1 MIFAEILEIDI
12 PYSWN
17 SPGLNFYSIVERFE
31 PVCSGD
37 QTSLS
42 DDHNSYVRVVENGIN
57 KAKLQLFIKD
67 GKKTPKISSFDHF
80 LTFFTPPDV
89 F

>member
-1 MIFAEILEIDI
+1 MIFAEIPEIDI

-37 QTSLS
+37 QTSLA
-42 DDHNSYVRVVENGIN
+42 DDHNSYVRV
-57 KAKLQLFIKD
+57 AKI
-67 GKKTPKISSFDHF
+67 G
-80 LTFFTPPDV
+80 
-89 F
+89 